1 MHGTPPRSPVSS
13 PADSRRQS
21 ADNDSHPLL
30 AGPATSSTLLRR
42 MSHEKKSVDS
52 GSPATFNAHT
62 FAGHAEFEGLTL
74 YEKKCVLVNREIDNN
89 GMGKYQWYIWT
100 LCGFGYLIDL
110 LWAQAFGLVLSP
122 LQQELGFGGD
132 QTGNISA
139 SFSAGLTAGAFV
151 WGVLVDIIGRQWAF
165 NATCFISAAFGLAL
179 GGTHTYT
186 AFLVVTAFVGFGI
199 GGNIPIDTTICL
211 EFIPQSQT
219 PKLSAYFFFFPQN
232 RRFLL
237 ALLSIFQPIGVV
249 LCSAFAYAYIPT
261 YSCSP
266 NFSEDGAL
274 ESCNNAGP
282 PCCSRADNMGWRY
295 LMFTLGAL
303 TLGVFFLRFVVFRFK
318 ESPKFLIYRG
328 RDDKAVEVLEYIA
341 KFNKR
346 SCGTSIEQFE
356 ALSSEHS
363 SISSGTDLLGTGA
376 KQLQLSFASKLKL
389 EFQRYG
395 LLFKGWQ
402 MSRLTI
408 LVWLTYICDYWGF
421 TLAGTYLPTVLAIK
435 NGELDIPLRQTYRSY
450 VYIYLP
456 GVVGVV
462 GGAMMYRVP
471 AVGRKYTMVIS
482 SALMGVSI
490 FIFSAVNDEASNI
503 GLNVMEYFFQSMFN
517 AVLYGWT
524 PEVFPAPVRGT
535 ACGLA
540 SFWGRLFGIIAP
552 LTAQSVIP
560 TAGLRGDNQAINR
573 ILYLAGG
580 ITLGATVTTLLL
592 PGNKRLAKQ
601 SM

>member
-1 MHGTPPRSPVSS
+1 MAARRAHTPPPLLSS
-13 PADSRRQS
+13 PPPSAEDSPANSPRHS
-21 ADNDSHPLL
+21 VDNDSRPLL
-30 AGPATSSTLLRR
+30 K
-42 MSHEKKSVDS
+42 MSHEPKSVDS
-52 GSPATFNAHT
+52 GSPKTAAPNDILQDP
-62 FAGHAEFEGLTL
+62 EFEGRTL
-74 YEKKCVLVNREIDNN
+74 YEKKCVLINREIDSN
-89 GMGKYQWYIWT
+89 GMGRYQWYIWF

-122 LQQELGFGGD
+122 LQQELGFSGPES
-132 QTGNISA
+132 GNISA

-151 WGVLVDIIGRQWAF
+151 WGVLVDIVGRYSGISDGAVYCRQWSF
-165 NATCFISAAFGLAL
+165 NLTCLISAAFGLGL
-179 GGTHTYT
+179 GGTNSYN
-186 AFLVVTAFVGFGI
+186 AFLIVTAFVGFGI

-211 EFIPQSQT
+211 EFI
-219 PKLSAYFFFFPQN
+219 PQN

-274 ESCNNAGP
+274 PSCNTNP
-282 PCCSRADNMGWRY
+282 NVPCCSRADNMGWRY

-303 TLGVFFLRFVVFRFK
+303 TLFIFFLRFVVFRFK
-318 ESPKFLIYRG
+318 ESPKFLVYRG
-328 RDDKAVEVLEYIA
+328 KDAKAVEVLQYIA

-346 SCGTSIEQFE
+346 SCGVSIEHFE
-356 ALSSEHS
+356 ALTSDHA
-363 SISSGTDLLGTGA
+363 SIGSGTELLGTGA
-376 KQLQLSFASKLKL
+376 KQLQLSLAGKLKL
-389 EFQRYG
+389 ELARYA
-395 LLFKGWQ
+395 LLFKGWP
-402 MSRLTI
+402 MTRLTI

-421 TLAGTYLPTVLAIK
+421 TLAGTYLPTVLAFK
-435 NGELDIPLRQTYRSY
+435 NSEIDVPLRQTYRSY

-471 AVGRKYTMVIS
+471 SVGRKWTMVIS
-482 SALMGVSI
+482 SGLMATSI
-490 FIFSAVNDEASNI
+490 FIYSVVNDEASNI

-524 PEVFPAPVRGT
+524 PEVFPAPIRGT
-535 ACGLA
+535 ACGVA

-552 LTAQSVIP
+552 LTAARVIP
-560 TAGLRGDNQAINR
+560 NEGLRGDNQAINR

-580 ITLGATVTTLLL
+580 ITFGCVLTTSLL
-592 PGNKRLAKQ
+592 PGNKRLAQQ